1 VVSHDEREREI
12 LALFPEVVGA
22 ALSVGSQASVE
33 RLHEAERGLH
43 EKQTTLVVMG
53 EFCRGKSSLINALL
67 EEPGLLPVD
76 SYMSTRAVTTLRRGA
91 EEVITVNL
99 ATRGERRAEERRISR
114 EELRS
119 HLCESVVADGYGA
132 PDADRVSAVSIEL
145 PNPKLENG
153 MLLVDTPGVGG
164 VYRSHSTAALGVLPM
179 ADVVL
184 YVTDALQPLLASEL
198 AFIDVI
204 ARAVDTSTH
213 ADRLLFVVTKCDQSS
228 DAEAAVLDLRT
239 RLRVVPRLDPERLT
253 VVPVSS
259 HLRLAHLAEGDPE
272 DFELSNFGS
281 LEEKLWPTLARS
293 GARLLQEAALA
304 ELDRV
309 TTSLLAPVEAALRVM
324 NTEDRS
330 ANERL
335 AAAAEAQEKEA
346 AALTDGSAVWPDRL
360 AEEMNAVTVELK
372 QRVDTD
378 LAEMW
383 RTLRH
388 AYRGRQELL
397 DDPQLLLDRVA
408 QGLALLTAEWSQLVR
423 KRAAEVHKALEA
435 QTRVQLRD
443 TAPGGLTTPPLPT
456 APADVRT
463 RRPEPSSPLLT
474 ELLVALDAAAEGAR
488 RGAEAGGRLGQVAW
502 DVALRKALP
511 AEQAERGVTRVLKAG
526 EGPYESPAAL
536 VGRVVGGVVGATLS
550 FTGQLRWLREL
561 AHSERVHA
569 FDQAFES
576 WEPEQKEFL
585 QTALAE
591 VVEAHTRQVTEDL
604 RRRIEERRT
613 ECAATARAIAAARA
627 AVGQD
632 RAVERAAAEQ
642 RRTALLTLQERI
654 HRLAEDLR
662 TQGAS

>member
-1 VVSHDEREREI
+1 MVNYDEREREI
-12 LALFPEVVGA
+12 LALFPAVVGA
-22 ALSVGSQASVE
+22 ALGAGAQASVE
-33 RLHEAERGLH
+33 RLHEAERGLY
-43 EKQTTLVVMG
+43 EKQMALVVMG
-53 EFCRGKSSLINALL
+53 EFSRGKSSLINALL

-76 SYMSTRAVTTLRRGA
+76 SYLSTRAVTTLRWGA
-91 EEVITVNL
+91 EEVITVSL
-99 ATRGERRAEERRISR
+99 AAHGERRAEERRISR

-119 HLCESVVADGYGA
+119 HLCESAVADGYGA

-145 PNPKLENG
+145 PNPRLESG
-153 MLLVDTPGVGG
+153 VLLVDTPGVGG
-164 VYRSHSTAALGVLPM
+164 VYRSHSTATLGVLPI
-179 ADVVL
+179 ADAVL

-198 AFIDVI
+198 AFINVV
-204 ARAVDTSTH
+204 ARAVGAATH
-213 ADRLLFVVTKCDQSS
+213 AERLLFVVTKCDQSP
-228 DAEAAVLDLRT
+228 DVEAAVLDLRT
-239 RLRVVPRLDPERLT
+239 RLRAVPGLAPERLAI
-253 VVPVSS
+253 VPVSS
-259 HLRLAHLAEGDPE
+259 HLRLAHLTEHDPE
-272 DFELSNFGS
+272 DFELSNFGP

-309 TTSLLAPVEAALRVM
+309 TTSLLAPVEAVLSVM

-330 ANERL
+330 VNERL
-335 AAAAEAQEKEA
+335 AAAADAEEKRA
-346 AALTDGSAVWPDRL
+346 AALADGSAVWPDRL
-360 AEEMNAVTVELK
+360 AEEMTAVTVELK

-383 RTLRH
+383 RTLRY

-408 QGLALLTAEWSQLVR
+408 QGLALLTAELSQLVR
-423 KRAAEVHKALEA
+423 KRAAEVHKAFEV

-443 TAPGGLTTPPLPT
+443 TAPGGLATPPLPT
-456 APADVRT
+456 ASAAVQS
-463 RRPEPSSPLLT
+463 RRPDPSSPLLT
-474 ELLVALDAAAEGAR
+474 ELLIALDTATEGAR
-488 RGAEAGGRLGQVAW
+488 RGAEAGGRLGEVAW
-502 DVALRKALP
+502 EVALRRALP
-511 AEQAERGVTRVLKAG
+511 AEQVERGVTRVLKAG

-536 VGRVVGGVVGATLS
+536 VGRMVGGVVGATLS
-550 FTGQLRWLREL
+550 FTRQLRWLREL

-569 FDQAFES
+569 LDQVFES
-576 WEPEQKEFL
+576 WEPEQKAFL

-604 RRRIEERRT
+604 RHRVEERRT
-613 ECAATARAIAAARA
+613 ECAASARAIAAARA

-642 RRTALLTLQERI
+642 RCTVLLTLQERI
-654 HRLAEDLR
+654 HQLAEDLR